1 MIAFATGALPFA
13 DGMLLEDYLDAISF
27 REVGVH
33 PVLWRDKW
41 VDQIRVQAAYDSL
54 EGFL

>member
-1 MIAFATGALPFA
+1 MIAFATGAIPFA
-13 DGMLLEDYLDAISF
+13 DGMLLEDYLDAISA

-41 VDQIRVQAAYDSL
+41 VDQIRVQAAYDAL